1 MFIVHDPF
9 LKGYRKLFLFLEE
22 WVKDRSRQ
30 HGRRTAPGKNASSR
44 AMKRGFI
51 CMDEQKQ
58 VWISSVS
65 KNATTSITMTHLLS
79 SVWATARIAHIA
91 LSSLGVVTYC
101 CCDFRSACCVDIQR
115 RCGRFLAKSGH
126 VTCSGSA

>member
-30 HGRRTAPGKNASSR
+30 HERRTAPGKNASSR
-44 AMKRGFI
+44 AMKGDRYQECMKRGFI

-58 VWISSVS
+58 VWIRSVS

-79 SVWATARIAHIA
+79 SVFR
-91 LSSLGVVTYC
+91 LGDRENRPYSII
-101 CCDFRSACCVDIQR
+101 FIR
-115 RCGRFLAKSGH
+115 
-126 VTCSGSA
+126 